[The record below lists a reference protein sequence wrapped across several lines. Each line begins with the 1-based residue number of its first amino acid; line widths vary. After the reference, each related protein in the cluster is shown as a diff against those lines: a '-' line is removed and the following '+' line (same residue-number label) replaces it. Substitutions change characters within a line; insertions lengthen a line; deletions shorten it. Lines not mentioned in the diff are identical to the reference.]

1 MYPCLMEKIFCQPYS
16 VKCEQFVYTYT
27 IFGSRRRLKKNSD
40 YLLLV
45 YVIMNKRH
53 ELAQNF
59 FSLILINLV
68 LKIASNCE

>member
-1 MYPCLMEKIFCQPYS
+1 MNNLYIRILFSGQGEDF
-16 VKCEQFVYTYT
+16 
-27 IFGSRRRLKKNSD
+27 KKNSD

-53 ELAQNF
+53 ELAQNVL
-59 FSLILINLV
+59 SLILINLV